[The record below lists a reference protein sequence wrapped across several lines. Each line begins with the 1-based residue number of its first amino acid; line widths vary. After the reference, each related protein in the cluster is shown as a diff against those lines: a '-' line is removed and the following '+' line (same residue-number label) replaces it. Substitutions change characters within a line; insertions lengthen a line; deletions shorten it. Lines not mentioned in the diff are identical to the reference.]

1 MKTMI
6 SNIKLRNKFLLI
18 ITPFMFLVVGCILF
32 SAVRQNQIMN
42 ESESFFYDE
51 LYKVNSE
58 LVNADRDFYQA
69 NLAET
74 KYYYNSDKLSDD
86 ENKSLQSDYDENQK
100 QVSDRLD
107 NVAGIVSKDSVLYN
121 SFTSDGSSTFSAM
134 VSDFDKSFSSW
145 KAAYDPSTGK
155 GDYESKEALFDKTR
169 DYLNSMEDLMDAY
182 AVKKTADINSQI
194 RSGIIT
200 FILIIAALFIII
212 SLFDIMIS
220 KYITSGITKVTE
232 TIDTISKNDLSVH
245 TTASTSRDEIG
256 TLSRAAKT
264 MEDSLAGIICT
275 LKGSTDKLA
284 ESNNVMR
291 TGTEDA
297 DESMKNIQTAS
308 SELANTAT
316 QQADNTEQI
325 ANQMQEL
332 SKVMEQ
338 SMGSTSALGKA
349 SNTIDQ
355 ETADGVQVVEEL
367 TAITAQSME
376 AFQKI
381 FDVISR
387 VNESTKKINEASD
400 MISSIAGQTNLLSLN
415 ASIEAARAG
424 DAGRGFAVVAEEIRE
439 LSNKSAESV
448 SIINSMLSELATN
461 SDQAAEQTEL
471 VKGFV
476 DKQSNSVSRTKD
488 RFMDIV
494 SSVNSIEK
502 EIGTLDSVNQ
512 ELGKGI
518 RNISDVVSSLSA
530 SSEENA
536 ATAEELSATTEVVSG
551 SVKHIRETGTEIN
564 QSSDELNAIICKF
577 KT

>member
-1 MKTMI
+1 MKTAI
-6 SNIKLRNKFLLI
+6 GNIKLRNKFFLI
-18 ITPFMFLVVGCILF
+18 ILPFMFLLIGSILF

-74 KYYYNSDKLSDD
+74 KYYYNSDKLSDA
-86 ENKSLQSDYDENQK
+86 EKETQLADYDENQK
-100 QVSDRLD
+100 QVSDRLV
-107 NVAGIVSKDSVLYN
+107 NVVGIVSKDSELYN
-121 SFTSDGSSTFSAM
+121 TFTSDGSSTFSKMAE
-134 VSDFDKSFSSW
+134 DFDKSFSAW
-145 KAAYDPSTGK
+145 KAAYDPATGK
-155 GDYESKEALFDKTR
+155 GDYESKETLFNNTR

-182 AVKKTADINSQI
+182 AIKKTADINSQI
-194 RSGIIT
+194 RNGIIT
-200 FILIIAALFIII
+200 FILIIVAFFIII
-212 SLFDIMIS
+212 SIFDLMVS
-220 KYITSGITKVTE
+220 KYIISGISKVTG
-232 TIDTISKNDLSVH
+232 TIDTLSKNDLSVH
-245 TTASTSRDEIG
+245 TSASLGHDEIG
-256 TLSRAAKT
+256 VLSRAAKT
-264 MEDSLAGIICT
+264 MEDSLTNIIIT
-275 LKGSTDKLA
+275 LKGSADKLT
-284 ESNNVMR
+284 ESNNILK
-291 TGTEDA
+291 TGTADA
-297 DESMKNIQTAS
+297 DDSMQSIKTAA

-316 QQADNTEQI
+316 QQADNTAQI
-325 ANQMQEL
+325 ANQMNEL
-332 SKVMEQ
+332 SSVMEK

-355 ETADGVQVVEEL
+355 VTADGVHVVEEL
-367 TAITAQSME
+367 TTITAQSME

-424 DAGRGFAVVAEEIRE
+424 DAGKGFAVVAEEIRE

-448 SIINSMLSELATN
+448 SIINSMLNELGTN

-471 VKGFV
+471 VKEFV
-476 DKQSNSVSRTKD
+476 DKQGNSVSRTKD

-494 SSVNSIEK
+494 SSINSIEK

-518 RNISDVVSSLSA
+518 KNISDVVSSLSA
-530 SSEENA
+530 ASEENA

-564 QSSDELNAIICKF
+564 QSSEELNAIICKF